1 MPGVLPVAGGYGILA
16 AKIVQ
21 RYHAF
26 ALLAIQR
33 NQELG
38 AMNTKQ
44 LTFIIAGLLLAIAAC
59 AMVVMTL
66 VALGMI

>member
-1 MPGVLPVAGGYGILA
+1 
-16 AKIVQ
+16 
-21 RYHAF
+21 
-26 ALLAIQR
+26 
-33 NQELG
+33 
-38 AMNTKQ
+38 MNTKQ